1 MAKAVN
7 YEFQSP
13 VILPFADSR
22 RWLRKGKID
31 HQDRGNLNK
40 SIPIS
45 TDKEAT
51 MLRYANFFLILLLA
65 YPFDGYALE
74 MEREE
79 ILQRPSRP
87 YVEHIFLEQES
98 ISAYF
103 EVTHIDEYK
112 NLIPSMFSMPEKPLC
127 MVKINNFY
135 KMESA
140 PPYLEAIVQI
150 LVKFRRPQSG
160 VEIPAWHFLGLSVT
174 SEEALWGRIGGY
186 PKVLRKVTFENHANT
201 YIGTSYARD
210 GSTPALKLALELKKR
225 RPTRDEKRFLDFV
238 SPIPGLT
245 IKGGRAINRGAIG
258 GGKYNIY
265 ELENVAPQIWNIK
278 FGDCTIEYP
287 TDPNNYLSRLGIGK
301 FITGYWLKQKYRYK
315 IQYREE

>member
-1 MAKAVN
+1 M
-7 YEFQSP
+7 
-13 VILPFADSR
+13 I
-22 RWLRKGKID
+22 
-31 HQDRGNLNK
+31 
-40 SIPIS
+40 

-51 MLRYANFFLILLLA
+51 MLRHAKFFLIFLLV
-65 YPFDGYALE
+65 YPFYGYALE
-74 MEREE
+74 IEREE

-87 YVEHIFLEQES
+87 YVEHIFLEQEL

-103 EVTHIDEYK
+103 EVTHFDEYK
-112 NLIPSMFSMPEKPLC
+112 NLIPSIFSMPEQPLC
-127 MVKINNFY
+127 RVIINNFY

-140 PPYLEAIVQI
+140 PPYLEAVVQI
-150 LVKFRRPQSG
+150 LVKFKRPQSG
-160 VEIPAWHFLGLSVT
+160 DEIPAWHYLGLSVT

-186 PKVLRKVTFENHANT
+186 PKVLRKVTFENHGKT
-201 YIGTSYARD
+201 YIGISYARD
-210 GSTPALKLALELKKR
+210 GNTPALKLALELKKR
-225 RPTRDEKRFLDFV
+225 RPTRDEKKFLDFL

-245 IKGGRAINRGAIG
+245 IKGGWGINSGAIS

-301 FITGYWLKQKYRYK
+301 FITGCWLKQKYRYK
-315 IQYREE
+315 IQYKE